1 MKANQISRIEHL
13 YRRRIPVDK
22 VVSVEVAQTCAEL
35 TFETRRQ
42 IGLLIDRQGR
52 IQSVIIGN
60 DHELEIPHL
69 SRSRSGLRLLRGVR
83 LVHTHLKNQ
92 ALTRDDL
99 TDLALLRLDLIMA
112 IGVSQEGA
120 ARDVYVAHLL
130 PQSTN
135 GKSHRELA
143 PCSLYQF
150 ELDCQNFI
158 QSLESE
164 CTRTNVALHKGS
176 QSSQAILV
184 SVSTESTAK
193 RHEHLEELRELVRAS
208 HIDVVD
214 AVVQRPQD
222 LHPKYVMGVGK
233 LKEVIIQALQAGA
246 EWLIFD
252 RDLTPGQVHG
262 ISELTELRVLDR
274 TQVILD
280 IFAQRAHSRIGKV
293 QVELAQL
300 RYRLPR
306 LSQSN
311 TAFSRLAG
319 GIGSRG
325 PGETK
330 LETDRRRARDRI
342 RRLEKELETVSRGR
356 DQQRN
361 MRNRNAT
368 PIISLVG
375 YTNAGKSTLLN
386 ALTGSSE
393 PTRDRVFETLD
404 TVSRRFYVHGR
415 GEVIATDTVGFI
427 RQLPEDLVSAFQTT
441 LHELE
446 YATLLLHVVDASTPD
461 PDRHI
466 DAVEAILSQLEFD
479 QVPRLMVLNKCDLL
493 PHEVVE
499 RLCHR
504 YRAIAISA
512 MQKDTVV
519 RVREAVSYML
529 NRLEREGGGTNKVPN
544 LKRQGTA
551 DSSVVTVW

>member
-1 MKANQISRIEHL
+1 MPI
-13 YRRRIPVDK
+13 DK
-22 VVSVEVAQTCAEL
+22 VVTIELAQMCSAL
-35 TFETRRQ
+35 SFETRRQ
-42 IGLLIDRQGR
+42 IGLLIDRQGHV
-52 IQSVIIGN
+52 QSVIIGN
-60 DHELEIPHL
+60 DHELMIPSL
-69 SRSRSGLRLLRGVR
+69 SRSRSGQRLLRGVR

-112 IGVSQEGA
+112 IGVGQEGT
-120 ARDVYVAHLL
+120 ARDVFVAHLL
-130 PQSTN
+130 PQSIN
-135 GKSHRELA
+135 GKSYKELS

-158 QSLESE
+158 QSLEHE
-164 CTRTNVALHKGS
+164 CTRPHIALHQGRQIS
-176 QSSQAILV
+176 RAILV
-184 SVSTESTAK
+184 SVSTDSAAK
-193 RHEHLEELRELVRAS
+193 RQEHLDELRELVRAS
-208 HIDVVD
+208 DIHVVD
-214 AVVQRPQD
+214 AVVQRPHT
-222 LHPKYVMGVGK
+222 LHPKYVLGVGK
-233 LKEVIIQALQAGA
+233 LKEVIIHALQAGA
-246 EWLIFD
+246 DWLIFD

-280 IFAQRAHSRIGKV
+280 IFARRAHSRIGKV

-342 RRLEKELETVSRGR
+342 RRLEKELDTVSRGR

-361 MRNRNAT
+361 MRSRKAT
-368 PIISLVG
+368 PVVSLVG

-386 ALTGSSE
+386 ALTGSFQ
-393 PTRDRVFETLD
+393 PARDRVFETLD
-404 TVSRRFYVHGR
+404 TVSRRLYIPDR
-415 GEVIATDTVGFI
+415 GEVILTDTVGFI
-427 RQLPEDLVSAFQTT
+427 RQLPEDLISAFQTT

-446 YATLLLHVVDASTPD
+446 YATLLLHIVDASTPD

-466 DAVEAILSQLEFD
+466 EAVESILSQLHFD
-479 QVPRLMVLNKCDLL
+479 HVPRLIVLNKSDLL
-493 PHEVVE
+493 PADLVAH
-499 RLCHR
+499 LCNR
-504 YRAIAISA
+504 YRAVAISA
-512 MQKDTVV
+512 TQKNTVS
-519 RVREAVSYML
+519 RVREAIAYML
-529 NRLEREGGGTNKVPN
+529 NRFEREGQERGRDSHTLDGRGTTN
-544 LKRQGTA
+544 
-551 DSSVVTVW
+551 SSIATVL